1 MPILFVTCG
10 KNENSSKET
19 YPLAK
24 TGEFK
29 IDSSLYTKERIIEY
43 PSSIKKDTESYTKK
57 DLDNLD
63 YNKEIK
69 LGDMFF
75 RFDDRTELETV
86 MSKSNEWLHIEL
98 DEK

>member
-1 MPILFVTCG
+1 MVVHARPGKSGILRSVMVDSDIKEKYLKVVDLSAKPGDFVQ
-10 KNENSSKET
+10 
-19 YPLAK
+19 PF
-24 TGEFK
+24 TGANM
-29 IDSSLYTKERIIEY
+29 S
-43 PSSIKKDTESYTKK
+43 
-57 DLDNLD
+57 
-63 YNKEIK
+63 